1 LAPRS
6 ADCNQ
11 KSRARQVEI
20 KQRINI
26 NSHSFLMA
34 AHPRRGQ
41 KLISP
46 AKARVEYRPAI
57 DSLKS
62 EIVLNCLK
70 DGDRLQFDDLIEHSR
85 LQSQTVLR
93 LLLEM
98 ELKGIVT
105 EYLGGVFA
113 VSEA

>member
-1 LAPRS
+1 
-6 ADCNQ
+6 
-11 KSRARQVEI
+11 
-20 KQRINI
+20 
-26 NSHSFLMA
+26 M
-34 AHPRRGQ
+34 
-41 KLISP
+41 
-46 AKARVEYRPAI
+46 
-57 DSLKS
+57 
-62 EIVLNCLK
+62 VLNCLK
-70 DGDRLQFDDLIEHSR
+70 DGDRLQSDDLIEHSR